1 MEIWKFAPFGA
12 ACALLCAALK
22 KRSPEHAM
30 LLGAAGCACILLGT
44 LTFLPPVLD
53 FLRRLQSL
61 AGMNPALLTPI
72 LKTAAV
78 GLLAQIAR
86 AFCLD
91 AGQNAL
97 AKAVEVGGGI
107 LSVYT
112 LLPLAGSM
120 VELLQRMVT

>member
-1 MEIWKFAPFGA
+1 
-12 ACALLCAALK
+12 
-22 KRSPEHAM
+22 M
-30 LLGAAGCACILLGT
+30 LLGAVGCACILLGT
-44 LTFLPPVLD
+44 MTFLSPVLE

-61 AGMNPALLTPI
+61 AGLNSALLTPV

-91 AGQNAL
+91 AGQQAL

-107 LSVYT
+107 LAVYT

-120 VELLQRMVT
+120 AELLQRMVA